1 VRARTGAASFCI
13 FWRSEVKKAT
23 RFVSRLLAAIGLL
36 FVVATLTPINNW
48 WANYLAGPWND
59 PAGEVLVVLGGDTIQ
74 DSIGL
79 TSYWRSVYAVRV
91 WKQGSFRTVVVCG
104 GSNGSQPS
112 IAEQMRD
119 FMVSQGIPAAA
130 IQVEAESR
138 STHENAVKSKPL
150 LDQLG
155 GKKVLLTSDYHMFR
169 AYRAFRKAGIDIQ
182 PGPFPDSLKLS
193 ASWAGRWPAFLGLC
207 TETTK
212 IAYYFVR
219 GWI

>member
-1 VRARTGAASFCI
+1 M
-13 FWRSEVKKAT
+13 KKAA
-23 RFVSRLLAAIGLL
+23 RFVFQILAVIGLL
-36 FVVATLTPINNW
+36 FVVVTFTPLDGW

-59 PAGEVLVVLGGDTIQ
+59 PKGEVLVVLGSDTVK

-79 TSYWRSVYAVRV
+79 SSYWRSVYAVRV
-91 WKQGSFRTVVVCG
+91 WKQGGFRTVVVSG

-130 IQVEAESR
+130 IRVETESH
-138 STHENAVKSKPL
+138 STRENALKSKPL

-169 AYRAFRKAGIDIQ
+169 AYRAFRKAGIDVE
-182 PGPFPDSLKLS
+182 PNPFPDSLKQA
-193 ASWAGRWPAFLGLC
+193 ASWETRWPAFLGLC
-207 TETTK
+207 TEEAK
-212 IAYYFVR
+212 IAYYLVR

>member
-1 VRARTGAASFCI
+1 
-13 FWRSEVKKAT
+13 VKKAV
-23 RFVSRLLAAIGLL
+23 RFVFHILAVIGLL
-36 FVVATLTPINNW
+36 FLVVTLTPLDGW

-59 PAGEVLVVLGGDTIQ
+59 PKGEVLVVLGSDTVK

-79 TSYWRSVYAVRV
+79 SSYWRSVYAVRV
-91 WKQGSFRTVVVCG
+91 WKQGGFRTVVVSG

-130 IQVEAESR
+130 IQVETESH
-138 STHENAVKSKPL
+138 STRENALKSKPL
-150 LDQLG
+150 LDRLG

-169 AYRAFRKAGIDIQ
+169 AYRAFRKAGIDVQ
-182 PGPFPDSLKLS
+182 PNPFPDSLKQA
-193 ASWAGRWPAFLGLC
+193 ASWETRWPAFLGLC
-207 TETTK
+207 KETTK

>member
-1 VRARTGAASFCI
+1 VK
-13 FWRSEVKKAT
+13 VKKAA
-23 RFVSRLLAAIGLL
+23 RFVSRILAVIGLL
-36 FVVATLTPINNW
+36 FVVVTFTPIDEW
-48 WANYLAGPWND
+48 WANRLAGTWND
-59 PAGEVLVVLGGDTIQ
+59 PKGEVLVVLGGDTVK

-79 TSYWRSVYAVRV
+79 TSYWRSVYAVRL
-91 WKQGSFRTVVVCG
+91 WKQSGFRTVLVTG
-104 GSNGSQPS
+104 GGNGNQPA

-119 FMVSQGIPAAA
+119 FMVSQGIPAGA
-130 IQVEAESR
+130 IHVETESH
-138 STHENAVKSKPL
+138 STRENALKSKTL

-182 PGPFPDSLKLS
+182 PSPFPDSLKQA
-193 ASWAGRWPAFLGLC
+193 ASWETRWTAFLGLC
-207 TETTK
+207 IETTK